1 MPSCLL
7 QLQLEECVRT
17 FNMEKAVC
25 NHGFFMMAPN
35 AWIPSTKTLQR
46 PLRLANSAVSVLVS
60 ISHPASG
67 TANYILIQVHDT
79 DKVSPQD
86 EKAILEQVA
95 RMLRISERDE
105 RNLREFQNLHPE
117 AKEKG
122 FGRCFR
128 SPSLFEDAIKS
139 LLLCNCTWT
148 RTLDMAKALCELQWE
163 LANGL
168 IPDKCENLAR
178 QYSRKRGLKRKQATR
193 KQSKVKKCERNC
205 SDNSQLPLKGKDC
218 RPLGNFPSSKEVAML
233 NEYFLEN
240 HCNLGYRARY
250 IVKLAKQVES
260 GKLKL
265 KEFDDDH
272 SATCEELYEKLT
284 KIKGFGP
291 FACANVMMCMG
302 YYQLVPVDTET
313 VRHLRQ
319 VHGRKKE
326 TVHEDV
332 KDVYDKHAPFQSLA
346 YWFELLEHY
355 ERKFGKLSELPN
367 SSYRIVSGSHS

>member
-1 MPSCLL
+1 
-7 QLQLEECVRT
+7 
-17 FNMEKAVC
+17 
-25 NHGFFMMAPN
+25 
-35 AWIPSTKTLQR
+35 
-46 PLRLANSAVSVLVS
+46 
-60 ISHPASG
+60 
-67 TANYILIQVHDT
+67 
-79 DKVSPQD
+79 
-86 EKAILEQVA
+86 
-95 RMLRISERDE
+95 
-105 RNLREFQNLHPE
+105 
-117 AKEKG
+117 
-122 FGRCFR
+122 
-128 SPSLFEDAIKS
+128 
-139 LLLCNCTWT
+139 
-148 RTLDMAKALCELQWE
+148 MAKALCELQWE
-163 LANGL
+163 LAKGL

-178 QYSRKRGLKRKQATR
+178 QYSGKRGLKRKQATR
-193 KQSKVKKCERNC
+193 KQSKVKKCEQNC

-250 IVKLAKQVES
+250 LVKLAKQVES

-319 VHGRKKE
+319 VVFSKHASILCCNIVMIRSTQPGIESLNNHVHDWFLGQVHGRKKE

-346 YWFELLEHY
+346 YWY
-355 ERKFGKLSELPN
+355 
-367 SSYRIVSGSHS
+367 I